1 MVIMMNNRIPIN
13 YINDQL
19 LENIRENAVEV
30 GNYVKEHS
38 DTGWLKKYASGQLFE
53 EKKFYIPDFK
63 LYVSEDGDYSKVD
76 FSNSVILYEALKEL
90 PRYVL
95 TNENFWVWLELTKC
109 YDVCRQAM
117 PIKSKSTFKEHWLF
131 KGGNRRGIFFGVL
144 SRCYFK
150 TELTVDDR
158 LADKYELTKFICD
171 KYERFRNLSWR
182 GISSEKHFVLGVIK
196 AEKDLYDEYNQ
207 TPEKA
212 EMFRKAE
219 TGLKNPERNLYT
231 ELAKELSLYG
241 SVRLIDALS
250 EDEIY
255 QIAKEKM
262 ILIIQKF
269 N

>member
-1 MVIMMNNRIPIN
+1 MMNNRIPIC

-19 LENIRENAVEV
+19 LENIRENSVAVGELI
-30 GNYVKEHS
+30 KEHS
-38 DTGWLKKYASGQLFE
+38 DINWIKKYASGQLFE
-53 EKKFYIPDFK
+53 EKKFYIPDFSLK
-63 LYVSEDGDYSKVD
+63 LSDNGDYSEVD
-76 FSNSVILYEALKEL
+76 FINSVILYESLKDL

-117 PIKSKSTFKEHWLF
+117 PIRSKSTFSDHWLF

-150 TELTVDDR
+150 TELTVDNR
-158 LADKYELTKFICD
+158 LSDKYELTKFICD

-196 AEKDLYDEYNQ
+196 AEKDLYDEYNKS
-207 TPEKA
+207 PETA

-219 TGLKNPERNLYT
+219 IGLKNPECNLYT
-231 ELAKELSLYG
+231 ELSKELSLYG

-250 EDEIY
+250 EEEIY
-255 QIAKEKM
+255 EVAKNKM
-262 ILIIQKF
+262 IEIIKKF

>member
-1 MVIMMNNRIPIN
+1 MNNKIPIC

-19 LENIRENAVEV
+19 LENIRENCVAVGELI
-30 GNYVKEHS
+30 KEHS
-38 DTGWLKKYASGQLFE
+38 DTNWIKKYALGQLFE
-53 EKKFYIPDFK
+53 EKKFYISDFSLK
-63 LYVSEDGDYSKVD
+63 LSDNSDYSEVD
-76 FSNSVILYEALKEL
+76 YINSVILYESLKEL

-109 YDVCRQAM
+109 YDACKQAM
-117 PIKSKSTFKEHWLF
+117 PIRSKSTFSDHWLF

-158 LADKYELTKFICD
+158 LSDKYELTKFICD

-196 AEKDLYDEYNQ
+196 AEKDLYDEYNR
-207 TPEKA
+207 TPET
-212 EMFRKAE
+212 EEIFRKAE

-231 ELAKELSLYG
+231 ELSKELSLYG

-250 EDEIY
+250 EEEIY
-255 QIAKEKM
+255 EVAKEKM
-262 ILIIQKF
+262 KQIIKKF